1 MSQSA
6 TIYETSAEDKIGHF
20 FTLDLAEKKMLTAVI
35 KCKDVQTIKKM
46 MNSMKNILTSSE
58 SLQNF
63 VFFFLLH

>member
-1 MSQSA
+1 MSQTA
-6 TIYETSAEDKIGHF
+6 TIYETSAEDKIEHF

-46 MNSMKNILTSSE
+46 MNSMKNISTSSE